1 MRQSGERAS
10 SLILRYR
17 PLSKECEVVAIE
29 ISNSLFLIWKEST
42 KPAVATVPFRVP
54 LDAPPSVLLYLFET
68 CYLHGELWKSGKEV
82 ARETKL
88 FQLLQL
94 HHRTRKFGQ
103 AVDVQ
108 PGVSHGTTNLF
119 MACSNNEGECQLCP
133 KGEMRHAMLE
143 DRGIFVNNARSVVV
157 HAQSTNQAHKASRLL
172 PSRLA
177 LMFLPVLK
185 HIRCLVS
192 LCPPV
197 SQRSRLRHPA
207 SRHLHY
213 SKFWL
218 LSNSLVLP
226 QELER
231 LHVSQLSGQFFQ
243 VVVVRFQHLQVTT
256 PAYASRVSNSRDTQ
270 KEQGVRIVHAE
281 VVTSKPSHLYKDSLA
296 FQCRCI
302 RRRP

>member
-1 MRQSGERAS
+1 MPCWRTGAYLSIMHGPWLCMRKAR
-10 SLILRYR
+10 
-17 PLSKECEVVAIE
+17 
-29 ISNSLFLIWKEST
+29 T
-42 KPAVATVPFRVP
+42 K
-54 LDAPPSVLLYLFET
+54 
-68 CYLHGELWKSGKEV
+68 HIK
-82 ARETKL
+82 
-88 FQLLQL
+88 
-94 HHRTRKFGQ
+94 
-103 AVDVQ
+103 
-108 PGVSHGTTNLF
+108 
-119 MACSNNEGECQLCP
+119 
-133 KGEMRHAMLE
+133 RHAYCHRVWHLC
-143 DRGIFVNNARSVVV
+143 FY
-157 HAQSTNQAHKASRLL
+157 QFSTI
-172 PSRLA
+172 
-177 LMFLPVLK
+177 
-185 HIRCLVS
+185 IRCLVS

-197 SQRSRLRHPA
+197 SKRSRLRHPA

-281 VVTSKPSHLYKDSLA
+281 VVTSKPSHPYKDSLA